1 MGHTLIAP
9 DGDSYKPARS
19 DSLLHLLWPAVE
31 PEFARQFA
39 GHQASP
45 RSDDAAIWVN
55 SPLRRLSSGWTLP
68 DVDLLPGESK
78 PGEQLVD
85 NNEVEFYWVG
95 TDARIAGTLV
105 HRWLQLIADD
115 FASGRGTENLQ
126 LREIT
131 TRWLSETGIES
142 AAALP
147 ILERVSDAVSAMLND
162 EKGRWILQGQ
172 GHAEL
177 ALTGLSDGE
186 LVSVILDRVRIDED
200 GTHWIIDYKTS
211 SHEGGN
217 LGGFLQVEADRY
229 QSQLARYASIYSEW
243 AGKEAKCALY
253 FPLLTTFLEVPV

>member
-1 MGHTLIAP
+1 
-9 DGDSYKPARS
+9 
-19 DSLLHLLWPAVE
+19 
-31 PEFARQFA
+31 
-39 GHQASP
+39 
-45 RSDDAAIWVN
+45 
-55 SPLRRLSSGWTLP
+55 
-68 DVDLLPGESK
+68 
-78 PGEQLVD
+78 LVD

-105 HRWLQLIADD
+105 HRWLQLIADE

-243 AGKEAKCALY
+243 AGEEVKCALY